1 MPEPEIFPS
10 ITDQTF
16 DVDLTLFFRYPD
28 FEDAFEADVV
38 NVSGSLTFSN
48 QVNYEN
54 SPDPNGRFV
63 IATYSGLTASPAILE
78 IPSTFREI
86 CAYTSDK
93 KSLVC
98 SRLVDASL
106 DDRDMG
112 SFGPYAFTET
122 FTFVFAEVNGLFA
135 LHDDDANAFVEA
147 LVRFG
152 IAEAEAEA
160 FAAVYFGD
168 NGAESGALATAIA
181 LVEGLRAATD
191 KNRRFTDL
199 IRLEQVEC
207 REFLDWTTCV
217 PSLLRFANPGRG
229 SFLGKVE
236 QEGEE
241 EAKEALDAVAVGS
254 AVRQGC
260 HLPELTPSVAMPAS
274 CSCAAGE
281 FPSFLDSG
289 SFSLTLT
296 EFHRFEFPGAL
307 NATNATVEQKN
318 VEVQV
323 KSQKNEQ
330 GLPQSTGRFVLLRLA
345 DEQVST
351 AVCAYARDQSSLVC
365 ARSSL
370 LLQSVEV
377 NAMISLSKFISVA
390 DFDNADGAV
399 IEQAAYA
406 AADAFS
412 VLGLDSNAEFTME
425 LSVSDCIPNTCAVK
439 AVELLP
445 AGRGTLLNYVQIV
458 NETTNEVSPVGVSQA
473 VVALGNMTGDSS

>member
-1 MPEPEIFPS
+1 MPEPEIFLS

-38 NVSGSLTFSN
+38 NISGSLTFAN

-106 DDRDMG
+106 DDRDLG

-122 FTFVFAEVNGLFA
+122 FAFVFANVNGVFTA
-135 LHDDDANAFVEA
+135 AENDEVAFVEG
-147 LVRFG
+147 LVRLG

-160 FAAVYFGD
+160 FAAVYRSE
-168 NGAESGALATAIA
+168 NGAESGALATAMA

-236 QEGEE
+236 QEGENE
-241 EAKEALDAVAVGS
+241 TKEALDAVAVGS
-254 AVRQGC
+254 ARRQGC
-260 HLPELTPSVAMPAS
+260 HLPELSPSVAIPSS

-281 FPSFLDSG
+281 FPSFLDAG

-296 EFHRFEFPGAL
+296 EFQRFETPGAW
-307 NATNATVEQKN
+307 NATNATVEQQT

-330 GLPQSTGRFVLLRLA
+330 GKSTVASFCSGYLTLTNWSPR
-345 DEQVST
+345 
-351 AVCAYARDQSSLVC
+351 
-365 ARSSL
+365 
-370 LLQSVEV
+370 QSVPTHATKAPSCAP
-377 NAMISLSKFISVA
+377 N
-390 DFDNADGAV
+390 
-399 IEQAAYA
+399 QAC
-406 AADAFS
+406 FCKEWKS
-412 VLGLDSNAEFTME
+412 G
-425 LSVSDCIPNTCAVK
+425 P
-439 AVELLP
+439 
-445 AGRGTLLNYVQIV
+445 
-458 NETTNEVSPVGVSQA
+458 
-473 VVALGNMTGDSS
+473 